1 MYQQRTNRQKQ
12 SKDSQNSKN
21 DHWCTNRHMSIK
33 TVPTAYQSSK
43 TVNNSQKTVKSAKI
57 TIGVPIVTMSTQS
70 PPNTQSPRLLCVC
83 STLGLA
89 NRAVSPSQSEGVRVV
104 AELRHSSTDHI
115 IGTVTSTLGLRA
127 ARAPE
132 SARNCTSLSRDSYA
146 KKCCEVICLRDLGLG
161 ILTQGRKGVRSLN
174 LVEDQTKLSRWTGS
188 GRGKS

>member
-1 MYQQRTNRQKQ
+1 MCQVKSQTVAFRYSSASDVSAVVPYSCRQTAAQSVATVVLFSIVSVCGSLGVCLCVIVNVITPQPFHKIYMAARYQQRTNRQKQ

-104 AELRHSSTDHI
+104 AELRHSST
-115 IGTVTSTLGLRA
+115 
-127 ARAPE
+127 
-132 SARNCTSLSRDSYA
+132 
-146 KKCCEVICLRDLGLG
+146 
-161 ILTQGRKGVRSLN
+161 
-174 LVEDQTKLSRWTGS
+174 
-188 GRGKS
+188 